1 MLDQLFG
8 LVLLGLGVQSPV
20 SSPAVLGDDE
30 EAVLTVT
37 PTPYMIDG
45 IPSNVSPERR
55 EMYKKEMER
64 RKGELEAKRKEVE
77 AQYKE
82 KREALKTQFTENK
95 DVYRTQK
102 RNPEE
107 FRSNV
112 AAEKEAYL
120 EAMKAKIEQ
129 SKADHETRLADFK
142 EKMRTFKDQGKKRKV
157 EDIQARIS
165 AFVAKRIETM
175 TAHITKMNDIVGLTK
190 IQVSEKAVGKDTSA
204 FDTAASAALIAINT
218 AKDKISTIATKQ
230 YVVTVSSE
238 STIKSD
244 VDSVRKTVE
253 IDVKAAA
260 ELMKNARVAVST
272 MLTERA
278 KLLGETIPDAVIK

>member
-1 MLDQLFG
+1 MLDQLLG

-165 AFVAKRIETM
+165 AFVKKRIETM

-190 IQVSEKAVGKDTSA
+190 IQVSEKAAGKDTSA

-218 AKDKISTIATKQ
+218 AKDKISTIAAKQ
-230 YVVTVSSE
+230 YVVSVSSE

-253 IDVKAAA
+253 TDVKAAA

-278 KLLGETIPDAVIK
+278 KILGETIPDAVIK